1 MSCDRIEP
9 VDHGG
14 DLDAARRRFPAAPEP
29 WIDLSTGINPH
40 AYPLPAFAAD
50 DWCRL
55 PQSSAQQAL
64 LEAAARC
71 YGAGSAE
78 MVVAAAGSQ
87 ALIQILPRLMDATDV
102 AVLGPTYAEHA
113 IAWSRCGHRVSE
125 RADLDDMTAARI
137 VVVVNPNNPT
147 GRIIAVDALQRL
159 AAELE
164 ERRGLLIID
173 EAFVDFTPE
182 ASLVPQLPS
191 SAIVLRSFGKTYG
204 LGGLR
209 LGFAIARP
217 ALAHRLRAEL
227 GPWTVSGPA
236 LIAGAKALADGEWL
250 VAMRQQLERDGT
262 RLGEM
267 LEATGFASIGGTHLF
282 RLGAHA
288 NARASADVLGRHGIY
303 VRRFAAQPDWL
314 RFGLPGN
321 EAEWTRLSAA
331 LAEAS

>member
-29 WIDLSTGINPH
+29 WIDMSTGINPH
-40 AYPLPAFAAD
+40 AHPLPAFAAD
-50 DWCRL
+50 DWRRL

-64 LEAAARC
+64 LEAAARR

-147 GRIIAVDALQRL
+147 GRIIAVDELQRL

-250 VAMRQQLERDGT
+250 VVMRQQLERDGT

-267 LEATGFASIGGTHLF
+267 LEATGFATIGGTHLF
-282 RLGAHA
+282 RLVAHA
-288 NARASADVLGRHGIY
+288 NARAIADVLGRHGIY